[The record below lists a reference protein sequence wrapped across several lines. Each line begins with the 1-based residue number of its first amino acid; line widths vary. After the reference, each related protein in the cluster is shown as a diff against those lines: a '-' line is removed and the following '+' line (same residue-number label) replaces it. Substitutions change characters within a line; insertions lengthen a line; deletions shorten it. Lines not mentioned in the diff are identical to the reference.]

1 MIYRRSLGLLAVLAL
16 SACSPAIPD
25 SAPDPGRGVGFN
37 DYDSYAAQKARDAQL
52 AGGPAVPAA
61 PVVSSERLPQA
72 GSATPAAAGNVASAS
87 AEGDVA
93 AETMAAL
100 GASDQRAAAANSG
113 VVPLEA
119 SPSNPAPQ
127 TVENAAGISRENDF
141 NAVGAERSIEGD
153 KARIEANRAQYQVV
167 EPTAIPAR
175 SGGSEPNIVAYALAA
190 NHPVGTQVHRRINI
204 NAGNR
209 YAKNC
214 AKYPSPDKAQED
226 FLAQGGPERDR
237 MGLDP
242 DGDGYAC
249 AWNPAPFRK
258 AVGG

>member
-1 MIYRRSLGLLAVLAL
+1 MIYRRPLGLLAVLAL
-16 SACSPAIPD
+16 AACSPAIPD
-25 SAPDPGRGVGFN
+25 SGAPDPGAGVGFN
-37 DYDSYAAQKARDAQL
+37 DYDSYAAQRARDAQL
-52 AGGPAVPAA
+52 AGGVVPAA

-72 GSATPAAAGNVASAS
+72 DASTASTASVSTGS
-87 AEGDVA
+87 AEGDIA
-93 AETMAAL
+93 SETMAAL
-100 GASDQRAAAANSG
+100 GAGESRAAAVNSG

-119 SPSNPAPQ
+119 SPSNPPPQ
-127 TVENAAGISRENDF
+127 TVENAAGISQENDF

-175 SGGSEPNIVAYALAA
+175 TGGSEPNIVAYALAA
-190 NHPVGTQVHRRINI
+190 SHPVGTQVHRRLNI

-242 DGDGYAC
+242 DGDGFAC
-249 AWNPAPFRK
+249 SWDPAPFRK

>member
-1 MIYRRSLGLLAVLAL
+1 MIYRRPLGLLAVLAL
-16 SACSPAIPD
+16 AACSPAIPD
-25 SAPDPGRGVGFN
+25 SGAPDPGAGVGFN
-37 DYDSYAAQKARDAQL
+37 DYDSYAAQRARDAQL
-52 AGGPAVPAA
+52 AGGVVPAA

-72 GSATPAAAGNVASAS
+72 DASTASAASASTGS
-87 AEGDVA
+87 AEGDIA
-93 AETMAAL
+93 SETMAAL
-100 GASDQRAAAANSG
+100 GAGESRAAAVNSG

-119 SPSNPAPQ
+119 SPSNPPPQ
-127 TVENAAGISRENDF
+127 TVENAAGISQENDF

-190 NHPVGTQVHRRINI
+190 SHPVGTQVHRRLNI

-242 DGDGYAC
+242 DGDGFAC
-249 AWNPAPFRK
+249 SWDPAPFRK

>member
-1 MIYRRSLGLLAVLAL
+1 MIYRRPLGLLAVLAL
-16 SACSPAIPD
+16 AACSPAIPD
-25 SAPDPGRGVGFN
+25 SGAPDPGAGVGFN
-37 DYDSYAAQKARDAQL
+37 DYDSYAAQRARDAQL
-52 AGGPAVPAA
+52 AGGVVPAA

-72 GSATPAAAGNVASAS
+72 DASTASTASASTGS
-87 AEGDVA
+87 AEGDIA
-93 AETMAAL
+93 SETMAAL
-100 GASDQRAAAANSG
+100 GAGESRAAAANSG

-119 SPSNPAPQ
+119 SPSNPPPQ
-127 TVENAAGISRENDF
+127 TVENAAGISQENDF

-175 SGGSEPNIVAYALAA
+175 TGGSEPNIVAYALAA
-190 NHPVGTQVHRRINI
+190 SHPVGTQVHRRLNI

-214 AKYPSPDKAQED
+214 GKYPSPDKAQED

-242 DGDGYAC
+242 DGDGFAC
-249 AWNPAPFRK
+249 SWDPAPFRK

>member
-1 MIYRRSLGLLAVLAL
+1 MIYRRPLGLLAVLAL
-16 SACSPAIPD
+16 AACSPAIPD
-25 SAPDPGRGVGFN
+25 SGAPDPGAGVGFN
-37 DYDSYAAQKARDAQL
+37 DYDSYAAQRARDAQL
-52 AGGPAVPAA
+52 AGGVVPAA

-72 GSATPAAAGNVASAS
+72 DASTASASTGS
-87 AEGDVA
+87 AEGDIA
-93 AETMAAL
+93 SETMAAL
-100 GASDQRAAAANSG
+100 GAGESRAAAVNSG

-119 SPSNPAPQ
+119 SPSNPPPQ
-127 TVENAAGISRENDF
+127 TVENAAGISQENDF

-175 SGGSEPNIVAYALAA
+175 TGGSEPNIVAYALAA
-190 NHPVGTQVHRRINI
+190 SHPVGTQVHRRLNI

-242 DGDGYAC
+242 DGDGFAC
-249 AWNPAPFRK
+249 SWDPAPFRK